1 MNIVKVLVSGL
12 GFGHEFDLCEK
23 CWVDFSWLIHNP
35 SVLLWADKIIF
46 PEYSFKEQL
55 KQEDDKLDK
64 AINLVLNIANDNKLI
79 EFSDVRNIYTDKVSE
94 MFFEQAKV
102 DRDNLLSHFPENIKS
117 GDTEGVPGE
126 ILINGNSYCSAYIA
140 SINASL
146 FLSQELNANCLFGNQ
161 DYNFLKYKFGYNYTK
176 DINNQAK
183 VFDEVFSASFP
194 NELVLHNYA
203 FEYEERCSGCANYT
217 QCKKKYLSEIE
228 KNMNSI
234 IKLRDT
240 DELCR
245 AKEELQKIVDLKS
258 QLNDFD
264 IEDIKNEYKEK
275 QTKINKN
282 IKKVFPKIKRWTNL
296 TSVVAASI
304 TAGGAISGNPV
315 ATTIGT
321 VTLGASKIADETM
334 KYYENKNSWVGFIN
348 NPITNIK

>member
-1 MNIVKVLVSGL
+1 MVKVLVSGL

-23 CWVDFSWLIHNP
+23 CWVDYSWLIHNP
-35 SVLLWADKIIF
+35 SVLLWAEKIIF

-55 KQEDDKLDK
+55 KQDDDKLDK
-64 AINLVLNIANDNKLI
+64 AINLVLDIANDNGLI
-79 EFSDVRNIYTDKVSE
+79 EFSDVRNMYTNKVGES
-94 MFFEQAKV
+94 FFKQAKI
-102 DRDNLLSHFPENIKS
+102 DRENLLNHFPENIKL
-117 GDTEGVPGE
+117 GNVEGVPGE
-126 ILINGNSYCSAYIA
+126 ILINGTSYCEAYIA

-146 FLSQELNANCLFGNQ
+146 FLSQQLNANCLFGCH
-161 DYNFLKYKFGYNYTK
+161 DYNFLKYKFGYNYLQNTSC
-176 DINNQAK
+176 DATI
-183 VFDEVFSASFP
+183 FDEVFSAFFP

-203 FEYEERCSGCANYT
+203 FEYEEKCSGCANYT
-217 QCKKKYLSEIE
+217 ECQKKYLSEIE

-245 AKEELQKIVDLKS
+245 AKEELQKIVDSKF
-258 QLNDFD
+258 QFDNID
-264 IEDIKNEYKEK
+264 IEDIKKEYKEK
-275 QTKINKN
+275 QIKINKN
-282 IKKVFPKIKRWTNL
+282 IKKIFPKIKRWTNL

-304 TAGGAISGNPV
+304 TAGGAISGNPI